1 MRLDGQTRQGIGA
14 WIGALVLLV
23 CLLTAA
29 PVTGQ
34 ASPLRFNPDD
44 TEKQFRAL
52 SGQVER
58 DGVEGSARPVVAER
72 SNGLMHLSPSRLTAR
87 PGFFKGHLLPRMSRQ
102 LGEVAS
108 IYALETP
115 RDRFDRSSLHDWVS
129 DAVAYRVRRA
139 TRKAVRTYLLE
150 EIAVGS
156 WVESLRVGRHGFG
169 QPAAGRAT
177 DFGIEVSHGIP
188 VVGMRHRSAVGT
200 TRVAFGLDGSVKVRF
215 RPTRSISAR
224 LAADYDADLSQY
236 RVSCRFGF

>member
-1 MRLDGQTRQGIGA
+1 MRLDGPTRRQIGA
-14 WIGALVLLV
+14 WIGALVLPV

-34 ASPLRFNPDD
+34 ASSLRFNPDD
-44 TEKQFRAL
+44 TEERFRAL

-58 DGVEGSARPVVAER
+58 DGIEGSARPVVAER
-72 SNGLMHLSPSRLTAR
+72 THGLMHLSPSRLTVR

-108 IYALETP
+108 IYALETQ
-115 RDRFDRSSLHDWVS
+115 RDQFDRSSLHDWVS
-129 DAVAYRVRRA
+129 DTVAYRVRRA

-156 WVESLRVGRHGFG
+156 WVESLRVGRHGLG